1 MPRLLLQDSGN
12 DIGAEAVRNDGNLI
26 GRIQLSGC
34 PDVGQDPLDRLLSET
49 LERKQEPGNRHFAKT
64 SRRDQ
69 EAGALEGFCHR
80 RHLEPSG

>member
-64 SRRDQ
+64 KAVPGLFESVGFP
-69 EAGALEGFCHR
+69 AGSE
-80 RHLEPSG
+80 